1 MGKTSGIE
9 PAAMFAPRI
18 IQWLMPVSVFAVLVA
33 ATVMLRWPHTS
44 LAVITV
50 QVGGLPLVVE
60 VADNATARSRGLQH
74 RDKLAA
80 DAGMLFVY
88 PDAGVRRFWMKDT
101 QIDLDIGF
109 FDDAS
114 RLIEVRSMTALDQ
127 HVQHVSSKPAKYAL
141 EVNRGWFAAN
151 RVAAGAVLRL
161 QPPADTE

>member
-9 PAAMFAPRI
+9 PAGMFAPRI
-18 IQWLMPVSVFAVLVA
+18 NQWLMPVSLFAMLVA

-114 RLIEVRSMTALDQ
+114 RLIEVHSMTALDQ

-161 QPPADTE
+161 QPPADPE